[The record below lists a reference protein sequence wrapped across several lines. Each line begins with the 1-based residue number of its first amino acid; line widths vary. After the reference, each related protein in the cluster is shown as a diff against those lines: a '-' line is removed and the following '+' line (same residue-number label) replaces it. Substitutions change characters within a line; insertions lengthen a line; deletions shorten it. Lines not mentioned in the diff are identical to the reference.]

1 MIRTNTI
8 AWFGQT
14 AGMDDENGP
23 RYLRLDDGRL
33 LTWFYAEPNRVSG
46 FQLTFDE
53 WVGTQPIPD
62 EVGLELLAEHC
73 RQRDSRLLG
82 PLSEPPL
89 SALRRR
95 SRGRRGR

>member
-33 LTWFYAEPNRVSG
+33 LTWFYTAPDRVSG
-46 FQLTFDE
+46 FQMTFDE
-53 WVGTQPIPD
+53 WVGTQPIP
-62 EVGLELLAEHC
+62 EEQGLALLADER
-73 RQRDSRLLG
+73 RQRDGRLLG
-82 PLSEPPL
+82 PVVEPPA
-89 SALRRR
+89 SALGRR